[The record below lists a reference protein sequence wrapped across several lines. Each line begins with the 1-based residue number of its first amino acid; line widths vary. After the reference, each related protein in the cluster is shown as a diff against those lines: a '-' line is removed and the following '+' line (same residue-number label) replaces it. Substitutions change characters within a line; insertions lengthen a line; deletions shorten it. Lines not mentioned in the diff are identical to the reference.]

1 MPIFALLGSLFSGV
15 GGVVK
20 GFLGLKEAQVD
31 VVKTG
36 ITTLGDAL
44 ASDAE
49 KQKAAAAII
58 SAEATAGGLAANWR
72 PVMMLIFLA
81 MIVSYWFGYTPANL
95 LSPTMPP
102 MIERLFDLIT
112 LGIAGYIP
120 CRTLEKIV
128 TQVNVASVLKTFFN
142 K

>member
-1 MPIFALLGSLFSGV
+1 MPIFALLGSLF
-15 GGVVK
+15 GGIGSVVK

-36 ITTLGDAL
+36 IATLGDAL

-58 SAEATAGGLAANWR
+58 AAEASAGGLAANWR
-72 PVMMLIFLA
+72 PVMMLIFLG

-95 LSPTMPP
+95 LNPVMPP

-128 TQVNVASVLKTFFN
+128 TQVNVASVLKTFF
-142 K
+142 KK